1 MVSEAKKLQLQIP
14 THLYE
19 KIGNQETV
27 MNLIKKG
34 LLSFR
39 IHVLEQETHALAKQ
53 IENLKKPVNELPGE
67 IKRMETI
74 LNEMLKDNEIIETLL
89 RPKKVKL

>member
-1 MVSEAKKLQLQIP
+1 VCEAKKLQLPIP

-27 MNLIKKG
+27 INLIKKG

-39 IHVLEQETHALAKQ
+39 IHILEQEILSLTKQ
-53 IENLKKPVNELPGE
+53 IEHLRKQVNELPE
-67 IKRMETI
+67 EVKRMETI
-74 LNEMLKDNEIIETLL
+74 LNEMLKDNNVIETLL
-89 RPKKVKL
+89 RPKKVRL